1 MLTADRNLRL
11 LFGSLFLW
19 LLGVGLY
26 EGLLPIYA
34 RQLGASPVQLGT
46 LFTLR
51 NLGLAGGFLIGWLF
65 VDRFSRRTLMLAS
78 WFCGLPVPLM
88 LAAAPSY
95 LWLLPGLLLY
105 ELTFFALP
113 AISAYV
119 TERVPPGQLASAFGA
134 MGTIT
139 SMAFLV
145 SPTAGGIIAD
155 RWDIRTV
162 LVIAFAL
169 FLASTLLVLRLER
182 SGPGTMPAHGAG
194 RMTWA
199 DLVPAAPALA
209 VYVGVYFMV
218 LLTVPF
224 VPPFLREVRGVSLS
238 EIGLL
243 GSLQAVGAV
252 LLTPIAGRLGDR
264 VGLTQTMHGQIG
276 VHSAGILLTAYGPY
290 GLLFPAAALRCRA
303 PLHTLAQAMV
313 GATTPPAVLGRAF
326 ALAGMLSAVL
336 AAAGAFAGGFAYRI
350 NPTYPLL
357 MSVGVGAL
365 IVLGLLVRPIRRP

>member
-1 MLTADRNLRL
+1 MPTTDRNLRL
-11 LFGSLFLW
+11 LFASLFLW
-19 LLGVGLY
+19 LLGLGLY
-26 EGLLPIYA
+26 EGLIPIYA

-51 NLGLAGGFLIGWLF
+51 NLGLAGGFLIGWLL
-65 VDRFSRRTLMLAS
+65 VDRFSRRTLMFAS
-78 WFCGLPVPLM
+78 WLCGLPVPLM

-119 TERVPPGQLASAFGA
+119 TERVPPGQLATAFGA

-139 SMAFLV
+139 STAFLV
-145 SPTAGGIIAD
+145 SPAVGGIIAD
-155 RWDIRTV
+155 RWDIRLV
-162 LVIAFAL
+162 LVIAFVL
-169 FLASTLLVLRLER
+169 FLASTVLVLRLEQ
-182 SGPGTMPAHGAG
+182 SGPGTMPAQGTG
-194 RMTWA
+194 RITWS
-199 DLVPAAPALA
+199 DLAPTAPALL

-264 VGLTQTMHGQIG
+264 VGLTPTMHGQIG
-276 VHSAGILLTAYGPY
+276 VHSAGILLTAYGPH
-290 GLLFPAAALRCRA
+290 GLLPPAAALRCRA

-313 GATTPPAVLGRAF
+313 GATAPPAALGRAF
-326 ALAGMLSAVL
+326 ALAGMISAVL
-336 AAAGAFAGGFAYRI
+336 AAAGVFVGGFAYKV
-350 NPTYPLL
+350 NPAYPML
-357 MSVGVGAL
+357 MSVGVGVL
-365 IVLGLLVRPIRRP
+365 IVLGLLVRPIRQA